1 MKITF
6 RNTTVHFKSKGKGR
20 VIVLL
25 HGFLETSDMWLPFIS
40 QILKSHQVITI
51 DLLGHGKTGC
61 VDKTHSMN
69 LMAES
74 VNEVLKNLNVE
85 KVSIIGHS
93 MGGYVALAFAEKY
106 PKKITDLCLMNS
118 TFFADDN
125 ERKQLRLRA
134 IDIAKNH
141 YKNLVQLSF
150 MNLFSEESK
159 LNFETEI
166 KEALT
171 LALKTPVEGFF
182 AAHDGMRLRPDRFEI
197 FNNIKG
203 NKLIILGKKDTLIN
217 QSQIQSKIKNTNTS
231 LIVLSEGHMSH
242 IENKTELF
250 EVLKKFLKI

>member
-106 PKKITDLCLMNS
+106 PKKIIDLCLMNS
-118 TFFADDN
+118 TFFADDD
-125 ERKQLRLRA
+125 ERKKLRLRA
-134 IDIAKNH
+134 IDMAKEH
-141 YKNLVQLSF
+141 YKNLVRLSF

-166 KEALT
+166 KEALA
-171 LALKTPVEGFF
+171 LALKTPVEGFV

-197 FNNIKG
+197 FKSIKG
-203 NKLIILGKKDTLIN
+203 KKLIVMGQKDWIIN
-217 QSQIQSKIKNTNTS
+217 HSKIKSKVEGTDIS
-231 LIVLSEGHMSH
+231 IVELSQGHMSH

-250 EVLKKFLKI
+250 EVLKKFLTI